1 MKTLI
6 SILALLIL
14 PMIAGA
20 QNNIKTTTFKVSGN
34 CDECKSR
41 IENAAD
47 IKGVKLCVWDKNT
60 HMVQLTYNADKVTP
74 EQVKKAIAAAGHDVE
89 GETSPEAAYKKL
101 PDCCKYREG
110 ACKTH

>member
-14 PMIAGA
+14 PFVAGA
-20 QNNIKTTTFKVSGN
+20 QNNIKTATFKVAGN

-60 HMVQLTYNADKVTP
+60 HMAKVTYNADKVTV

-110 ACKTH
+110 NSKTH